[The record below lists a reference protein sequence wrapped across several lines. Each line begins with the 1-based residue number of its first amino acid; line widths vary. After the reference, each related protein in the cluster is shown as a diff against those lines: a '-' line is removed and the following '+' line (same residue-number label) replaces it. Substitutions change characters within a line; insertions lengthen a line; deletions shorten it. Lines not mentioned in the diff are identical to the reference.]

1 MWFGLVK
8 LFLDGIVCTAKLCKL
23 CGGAALGGARNMWDW
38 GLHQL
43 AKEYRRKIGHAV
55 EGDWGKPTMR
65 MLCTHSKL
73 NPTVAHVSIPNYTSF
88 QRVFKVISS
97 ILTDQ

>member
-43 AKEYRRKIGHAV
+43 AKEDPRKV
-55 EGDWGKPTMR
+55 
-65 MLCTHSKL
+65 
-73 NPTVAHVSIPNYTSF
+73 
-88 QRVFKVISS
+88 
-97 ILTDQ
+97 